1 MKKIFFS
8 LFLICS
14 FAMLASAQGYEG
26 TITYDKKKQRAIMMD
41 YNYSADAVQNAIVLK
56 MAKLGY
62 KPKEEKGIFNKD
74 KGFLVFKNA
83 AVTDISSDQMDY
95 IVKVERKSR
104 KESDASTMYVI
115 MTKGDQNAMDKLDP
129 FDISRAKSFVGNMVP
144 DVEAADLELQI
155 IAQQDVVAKAEK
167 KLKGLKDDQ
176 VSLEKKLADNKSDQE
191 GTSKDIENQKI
202 ALERLFGKRRAN

>member
-1 MKKIFFS
+1 MKKIFFT

-14 FAMLASAQGYEG
+14 FVILATAQGYEG

-41 YNYSADAVQNAIVLK
+41 YSYSADAVQNAVVQK

-83 AVTDISSDQMDY
+83 AITEISGDQMDY

-104 KESDASTMYVI
+104 KESDVSTMYVI
-115 MTKGDQNAMDKLDP
+115 MNKGDQNALDKMESY
-129 FDISRAKSFVGNMVP
+129 DIGRAKSFLGNMVP

-155 IAQQDVVAKAEK
+155 TAQQDVVAKAEK

-176 VSLEKKLADNKSDQE
+176 SSLEKKLNDNKNDQE
-191 GTSKDIENQKI
+191 GTQKDIENQKI
-202 ALERLFGKRRAN
+202 ALERLFGRRKAN

>member
-1 MKKIFFS
+1 
-8 LFLICS
+8 
-14 FAMLASAQGYEG
+14 
-26 TITYDKKKQRAIMMD
+26 
-41 YNYSADAVQNAIVLK
+41 
-56 MAKLGY
+56 
-62 KPKEEKGIFNKD
+62 
-74 KGFLVFKNA
+74 
-83 AVTDISSDQMDY
+83 
-95 IVKVERKSR
+95 VKVERKSR